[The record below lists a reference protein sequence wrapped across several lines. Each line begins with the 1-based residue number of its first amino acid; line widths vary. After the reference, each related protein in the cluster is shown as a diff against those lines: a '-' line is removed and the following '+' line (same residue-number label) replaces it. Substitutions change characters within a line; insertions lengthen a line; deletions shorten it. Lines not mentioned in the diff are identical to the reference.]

1 MPCDA
6 PRAARAPRSRGAAR
20 ALAAAAVLLPLAWV
34 FTAPAP
40 ALPPPVPPLPPG
52 ARAVADLL
60 APVYGAGRPVP
71 LLPVPALLRPALP
84 GERGDRVLVYR
95 CEAPGPV
102 GAVAVTT
109 TAGDPVW
116 TPLPA
121 EPRDGAVPALVCDGT
136 TRTAGVVLVATGS
149 GGEAPPPG
157 PSPVLLLAREVPP
170 R

>member
-6 PRAARAPRSRGAAR
+6 ARASRAPRSRSAAR
-20 ALAAAAVLLPLAWV
+20 ALAAAAALLPLAWA
-34 FTAPAP
+34 FTPPAP
-40 ALPPPVPPLPPG
+40 AHPPPVPPLPPR
-52 ARAVADLL
+52 ARVVADLL

-71 LLPVPALLRPALP
+71 LLPVAALLRPALP
-84 GERGDRVLVYR
+84 GERGDRVLAYR

-109 TAGDPVW
+109 AAAEPVW

-121 EPRDGAVPALVCDGT
+121 ESRDGAVPALVCDGR
-136 TRTAGVVLVATGS
+136 TRTAGVVLVATG
-149 GGEAPPPG
+149 GGGAPPSG
-157 PSPVLLLAREVPP
+157 PSPVLLLAREVPA